1 MKALVVIDMLNDFIA
16 EDGLLTT
23 GEAGREIIPFIQSK
37 IEEFREQG
45 YPIIFVC
52 DNHEPDD
59 KEFEMFPAHCIAGS
73 QGSQVIPEL
82 EVRSGDKIIRK
93 RRYSAFFGTELDLY
107 LREKGIQEIHL
118 VGVCTNICVLFTA
131 ADARNLGYPVTIYA
145 QGVASFDAVAHRFAL
160 KEAENV
166 LGCSIVPH

>member
-1 MKALVVIDMLNDFIA
+1 
-16 EDGLLTT
+16 
-23 GEAGREIIPFIQSK
+23 
-37 IEEFREQG
+37 
-45 YPIIFVC
+45 
-52 DNHEPDD
+52 
-59 KEFEMFPAHCIAGS
+59 MFPAHCIAGS

-145 QGVASFDAVAHRFAL
+145 QGVASFDAEAHRFAL